1 VSWWQIALII
11 LGSIVVGLLVG
22 YLLNYLIVTL
32 TARLRKRPAN
42 KPQTTAVIREPPKTT
57 EPPKTIEPQ
66 KTAAADLFVEI
77 ENNQRIASQTRAGNL
92 QPFQTKVWDTMRDE
106 VHLLPAE
113 LREELTQAYFD
124 MSLAN
129 SIVWL
134 ATEMGR
140 RSSSLDESHLKL
152 CASIADRLNRLKSP
166 IEQLRLPQN

>member
-11 LGSIVVGLLVG
+11 LGAIMAGLLVG
-22 YLLNYLIVTL
+22 YLLNYLIVII
-32 TARLRKRPAN
+32 TARLRKKPAN
-42 KPQTTAVIREPPKTT
+42 KPQAAAVIREPPKTMESPKT
-57 EPPKTIEPQ
+57 MEPPKATVP
-66 KTAAADLFVEI
+66 DLFVEI
-77 ENNQRIASQTRAGNL
+77 ENNQRIASQTWTGNL
-92 QPFQTKVWDTMRDE
+92 QPFQTKVWDTKRDE

-140 RSSSLDESHLKL
+140 RSSSLDESYLKL

-166 IEQLRLPQN
+166 LEQLRLPQN